1 MCWWGQP
8 EASFRLQLQDSWVP
22 VQLRF
27 DKQVSAW
34 IRSIN
39 PTPSARAVDEISFLI
54 SMFVSVIRS
63 QVRALMP
70 VRRAEMCVVAFHPQS
85 VSAWFPARSWGCA
98 VSPPD
103 GASSALLS
111 PPLCLFSNCPSG
123 HSLSPVTSHRQQ
135 VADNQSD
142 ASSPCFWGCSSV
154 THPWLI

>member
-34 IRSIN
+34 IGSIN

-98 VSPPD
+98 VSPPTEPRVL
-103 GASSALLS
+103 SSHLLS
-111 PPLCLFSNCPSG
+111 AFFLIAPPAILYPRWHHTDSKLLTTNRMRPPRVFG
-123 HSLSPVTSHRQQ
+123 GAVVSH
-135 VADNQSD
+135 
-142 ASSPCFWGCSSV
+142 
-154 THPWLI
+154 THD